1 MVEEF
6 QMYFNLGLKHVLD
19 WKAYDHVLF
28 LIVLSVFYSFKDWKK
43 ILWLTTAFTL
53 GHSLTLALS
62 AYDIL
67 YIKMNIIEFLIP
79 LTILITAIYNLIT
92 LQKPLKSIKITIF
105 LSFIFGL
112 IHGLGFSSYFKI
124 LVDDTSNKLI
134 PLLEFAIG
142 IEIAQV
148 MIVMAILIMSFSVI
162 NILKRKKRDWVLVI
176 SSVVIGVV
184 IPMLIERKIW

>member
-92 LQKPLKSIKITIF
+92 IQKPLKSIKITIF

>member
-67 YIKMNIIEFLIP
+67 YIKMNIIEFRLP

-92 LQKPLKSIKITIF
+92 MQKPLKSIKITIF

>member
-92 LQKPLKSIKITIF
+92 MQKPLKSIKITIF